1 MDTRAR
7 DLIKMGDSLF
17 AQRTSLLTLWQ
28 EIAEN
33 FYPERADF
41 TTRRGRGQEFAA
53 HLFSSFPA
61 IARRE
66 LGNLFAAMLRPRG
79 ARWFSLHVRNEAL
92 DQTDAVR
99 RALEYMT
106 DIQRRAMYDPAAQ
119 FTRATREADHD
130 FAAFGQA
137 VIEADINSDGT
148 ALIHRCH
155 HIRDCAW
162 SENAEG
168 VVDVLHRNWSP
179 TARQLMA
186 LWPETASEEVKRAF
200 RTDPETTFACRRI
213 VVPARLYDEGR
224 TDGGQARF
232 PFVSLYVEMASE
244 TVLEEA
250 GRAWFGH
257 VVPRWQ
263 TVSDS
268 QYARSPA
275 TELVLPDART
285 LQAVVRTLREAGEKF
300 VDPPMI
306 AVQEALRSDVALYAG
321 GLTWADVEYD
331 ERLGE
336 VLRPLTQ
343 DRGGMPI
350 GFEIAQ
356 ALQKDVRHGFF
367 LDKIQMP
374 EIDAG
379 KMTAFEV
386 RRRIEE
392 HIRAAAPLFEPI
404 EQEYNAPLCMLDFAI
419 LRAHGAFGPPEAMPP
434 ELLDAEVHFT
444 FSSRLADAADEG
456 QAAIFA
462 EGLAVVDQAAA
473 LDPAQKANVNVTEA
487 ARDSL
492 RALGWP
498 AKWLNDEQAVR
509 DKQEEGDLRDA
520 LGAIGEFGHLLDGK
534 GDAGEVETGETA
546 DEREATDGRGRHEGR

>member
-1 MDTRAR
+1 MMDSRAR
-7 DLIKMGDSLF
+7 DLIKMGDGLF
-17 AQRTSLLTLWQ
+17 AQRTALLSLWQ

-41 TTRRGRGQEFAA
+41 TSRRRAGAEFAG
-53 HLFSSFPA
+53 HLFSSYPA
-61 IARRE
+61 LARRE

-79 ARWFSLHVRNEAL
+79 SRWFSLHVRNE
-92 DQTDAVR
+92 DVDGIDRVR
-99 RALEYMT
+99 RHLEYMT
-106 DIQRRAMYDPAAQ
+106 DIQRRAMYDPVAQ
-119 FTRATREADHD
+119 FARATREADHD

-137 VIEADINSDGT
+137 VIEAELNRDGT

-162 SENAEG
+162 SENADG
-168 VVDVLHRNWSP
+168 VVDVLHRNWTP
-179 TARQLMA
+179 TARQLVA
-186 LWPETASEEVKRAF
+186 LWPDTVSEEVKRAF
-200 RTDPETTFACRRI
+200 ATAPETTFRCRRM
-213 VVPARLYDEGR
+213 VVPSRLYDAK
-224 TDGGQARF
+224 DGGSGQAF
-232 PFVSLYVEMASE
+232 PFVSLYVELESE

-250 GRAWFGH
+250 GRPWFGH

-285 LQAVVRTLREAGEKF
+285 LQVVLRTLREAGEKF

-350 GFEIAQ
+350 GFEIAKE
-356 ALQKDVRHGFF
+356 LQKDVRHGFF

-374 EIDAG
+374 EINPG
-379 KMTAFEV
+379 KMTAYEV

-404 EQEYNAPLCMLDFAI
+404 EQEYNAPLCLLDFQI

-434 ELLDAEVHFT
+434 ELNDAELTFT

-456 QAAIFA
+456 RAAAFA
-462 EGLAVVDQAAA
+462 EGVSQVVAPAAG
-473 LDPAQKANVNVTEA
+473 LDPAQTANVNVTKA
-487 ARDSL
+487 TRDSL
-492 RALGWP
+492 RAMGWP
-498 AKWLNDEQAVR
+498 ADWLNDEDAVTA
-509 DKQEEGDLRDA
+509 QHDA
-520 LGAIGEFGHLLDGK
+520 AAMAEAARAMLGAEPEAGDG
-534 GDAGEVETGETA
+534 GA
-546 DEREATDGRGRHEGR
+546 

>member
-1 MDTRAR
+1 MDSRVR
-7 DLIKMGDSLF
+7 DLIRMGDALF
-17 AQRTSLLTLWQ
+17 ARRAQLVSLWQ

-33 FYPERADF
+33 FFPERADF
-41 TTRRGRGQEFAA
+41 TVRRSPGSASSG
-53 HLFSSFPA
+53 HLFASYPA
-61 IARRE
+61 LARRE

-79 ARWFSLHVRNEAL
+79 SRWFALHVSNEAV
-92 DQTDAVR
+92 DGAADVR
-99 RALEYMT
+99 RYLEYLS
-106 DIQRRAMYDPAAQ
+106 DIQRRAMYDPLAQ
-119 FTRATREADHD
+119 FARATREADHD

-137 VIEADINSDGT
+137 VIEADLNARGT

-155 HIRDCAW
+155 HLRDCAW
-162 SENAEG
+162 SENADG
-168 VVDVLHRNWSP
+168 VVDALHRNWSP
-179 TARQLMA
+179 TARQLMD
-186 LWPETASEEVKRAF
+186 LWPDRVSAEVRRAF
-200 RTDPETTFACRRI
+200 SSDPETTFRCRRI
-213 VVPARLYDEGR
+213 VVPARLWGNAH
-224 TDGGQARF
+224 DGFA
-232 PFVSLYVEMASE
+232 FVSIYVELDSG
-244 TVLEEA
+244 TVLEEVPLN
-250 GRAWFGH
+250 WFPY

-285 LQAVVRTLREAGEKF
+285 LQVVVRTLREAGEKF

-321 GLTWADVEYD
+321 GLTWADVAYD

-356 ALQKDVRHGFF
+356 ALQQDVRHGFF

-374 EIDAG
+374 EIDVG
-379 KMTAFEV
+379 RMTAYEV

-404 EQEYNAPLCMLDFAI
+404 EHEYNAPLCMLDFRI
-419 LRAHGAFGPPEAMPP
+419 LRAHGAFGPPEGMP
-434 ELLDAEVHFT
+434 ERLRDEALT
-444 FSSRLADAADEG
+444 FSFTSRLSDAADEG
-456 QAAIFA
+456 RAAAFA
-462 EGLAVVDQAAA
+462 EGLASVVGPAAE
-473 LDPAQKANVNVTEA
+473 LDPAQTANVDATA
-487 ARDSL
+487 ATRDAL

-498 AKWLNDEQAVR
+498 ASWLAD
-509 DKQEEGDLRDA
+509 
-520 LGAIGEFGHLLDGK
+520 
-534 GDAGEVETGETA
+534 ETA
-546 DEREATDGRGRHEGR
+546 VEERRAALAALVVGAADEAVGGGAP